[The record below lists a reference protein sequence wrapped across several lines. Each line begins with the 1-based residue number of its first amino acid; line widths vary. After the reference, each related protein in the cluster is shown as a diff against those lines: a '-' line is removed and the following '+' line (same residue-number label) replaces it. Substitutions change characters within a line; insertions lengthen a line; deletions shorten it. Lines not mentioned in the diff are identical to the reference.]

1 MVAPVT
7 LRQHIFLIDAL
18 GGSIAAGCS
27 DEPVADDF
35 VPLARLWTAKLP
47 IHSVESWYYYRD

>member
-7 LRQHIFLIDAL
+7 LRQHIFSIDTL
-18 GGSIAAGCS
+18 GGSTAAGCS

-35 VPLARLWTAKLP
+35 GPLASLLTAKLP